1 MLKSRIHIV
10 SCGTAICGPPDPNEW
25 EWGAKNM
32 KQLHRIPRRA
42 TQSRPE
48 PATNSGGQNDGT
60 ESGGGMVQVVWGS
73 LMDDLDVAG
82 MSVDEV
88 VTLLRDPYHLA
99 PGAIA
104 TVNGVEADPS
114 TRLNRGDT
122 LEFVRAAGEKG
133 GG

>member
-1 MLKSRIHIV
+1 MEQLRHVSRRN
-10 SCGTAICGPPDPNEW
+10 TQTRPP
-25 EWGAKNM
+25 
-32 KQLHRIPRRA
+32 
-42 TQSRPE
+42 PE
-48 PATNSGGQNDGT
+48 VGFGGQEDGT
-60 ESGGGMVQVVWGS
+60 ENGGGMVQVVWGP
-73 LMDDLDVAG
+73 LVDDLDVAG

-88 VTLLRDPYHLA
+88 ATLLRDPYHLA

-114 TRLNRGDT
+114 TRLVRGDT